1 MLKNDHQEGGGCL
14 GDSKILSDC
23 EARHA
28 IRVMQEVS
36 KHEAIKIKL
45 FKI

>member
-1 MLKNDHQEGGGCL
+1 MLKNDEKEGGGCF

-28 IRVMQEVS
+28 IRVMQEV
-36 KHEAIKIKL
+36 KKQ
-45 FKI
+45 